1 MAVPDTEGKK
11 KKGPAREGCC
21 FRACLTPT
29 LEKGQPMMPGGSPEG
44 GWGGGRKTGQQRLL
58 GRDPESIS

>member
-44 GWGGGRKTGQQRLL
+44 GWGGGEKNRSTTPPRQRS
-58 GRDPESIS
+58 GIN